1 MDHIDEDHATA
12 VPDNGLATESLTVV
26 KDLVQMHMDRNRD
39 DETTRLL
46 FAASRNDTRT
56 IHLMCEHGFD
66 PNSHDYDHRTALM
79 VSSMKGNF
87 DVVKLLL
94 QCGADPNILDTHG

>member
-1 MDHIDEDHATA
+1 
-12 VPDNGLATESLTVV
+12 
-26 KDLVQMHMDRNRD
+26 
-39 DETTRLL
+39 
-46 FAASRNDTRT
+46 
-56 IHLMCEHGFD
+56 MCEHGFD